1 MSQPVN
7 ERGLTVGSFLSLFF
21 YGFTAT
27 LAGPALREIAS
38 DLNLDYS
45 LQGSLFSGLL
55 GGYAVATFGGGFLA
69 DKVGRK
75 TVLLVGLLMLI
86 AMSVC
91 FGLSPTY
98 YVALGSII
106 LIGASGGFVEGATN
120 ALVVDVNPDKSGL
133 VLNLL
138 HAFYSIGAFLAPLFI
153 GLLLAKG
160 FNWRV
165 SYLSV
170 AGFTFALFV
179 VMIFQRFPK
188 VHKQNPIGLGDAGKL
203 FKKPVLL
210 ILAICLGLYLGAE
223 IGLQAWMVSYLQ
235 KDLNISQFKAC
246 STLSTFWLTII
257 LGRLLCGFLSKKVG
271 TASLI
276 LISVLVA
283 AVTLSVALGLKHQLF
298 TPILIGFSGLFFA
311 GVFPLIL
318 ALAQSREPRFFAT
331 AMGAIMGFA
340 ALGGLILPWLIG
352 RIAETYSIGAG
363 LWLIIAFLL
372 SIALILAATAKAGL
386 HTAAPTET

>member
-7 ERGLTVGSFLSLFF
+7 ERGLTIGSFLSLFF

-27 LAGPALREIAS
+27 LAGPALKAIGL

-45 LQGSLFSGLL
+45 LRGSLFSGLL

-69 DKVGRK
+69 DKIGRK
-75 TVLLVGLLMLI
+75 SVLMLGLSMLA
-86 AMSVC
+86 AMSFC

-98 YVALGSII
+98 YLALGSMV
-106 LIGASGGFVEGATN
+106 LIGASGGFIEGATN
-120 ALVVDVNPDKSGL
+120 ALVVDVNPGKSSF

-138 HAFYSIGAFLAPLFI
+138 HAFYSIGAFLAPFFI
-153 GLLLAKG
+153 SLLLAKG
-160 FNWRV
+160 FSWRL

-170 AGFTFALFV
+170 AGFTFALIV
-179 VMIFQRFPK
+179 VMALQRFPK
-188 VHKQNPIGLGDAGKL
+188 VHQKNPIDLREAGEL
-203 FKKPVLL
+203 LKKPMLL
-210 ILAICLGLYLGAE
+210 VLAICLGLYLGAE
-223 IGLQAWMVSYLQ
+223 IGLGAWIVSYLQ
-235 KDLNISQFKAC
+235 EDLKISLFKA
-246 STLSTFWLTII
+246 SSALSTFWLTII
-257 LGRLLCGFLSKKVG
+257 LGRLFCSLLSKKVG

-276 LISVLVA
+276 LISVLVTA
-283 AVTLSVALGLKHQLF
+283 ATLSIAFSLKSRLL
-298 TPILIGFSGLFFA
+298 TPLLIAFSGFFFA

-352 RIAETYSIGAG
+352 RVAETYSIGTG

-372 SIALILAATAKAGL
+372 TIALILAATSKAGL
-386 HTAAPTET
+386 RTAAQPRT